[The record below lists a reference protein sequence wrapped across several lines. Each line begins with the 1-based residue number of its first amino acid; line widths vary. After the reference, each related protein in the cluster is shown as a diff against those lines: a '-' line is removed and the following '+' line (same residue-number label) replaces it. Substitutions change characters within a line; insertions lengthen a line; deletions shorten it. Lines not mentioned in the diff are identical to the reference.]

1 MTTAEPLREPLVQ
14 YGVAVPTAAPVR
26 MDSDE
31 RMRVRM
37 AALKATRVFPG
48 VVGEY
53 LSRELLSFEEFG
65 MRLSRDGMTTRLIEF
80 VLSSK
85 AATEPA

>member
-14 YGVAVPTAAPVR
+14 YGCAVPTAAPVR

-48 VVGEY
+48 VVGQFI
-53 LSRELLSFEEFG
+53 SRELLTWEEFG
-65 MRLSRDGMTTRLIEF
+65 MKLSGDSLTLKLIEA
-80 VLSSK
+80 VLSSP
-85 AATEPA
+85 TVEPA